1 MSGTMT
7 LDKLIDDVRAA
18 EENFYEVDSEEPRDE
33 LGDRRREHAFRELS
47 RARHALRLY
56 RENVELI
63 RRASS
68 VL

>member
-1 MSGTMT
+1 MT
-7 LDKLIDDVRAA
+7 LDKLINDVRAA

-33 LGDRRREHAFRELS
+33 LGDRRRELAFRELS